1 MSYDKIVPRDRIYWP
16 DLVEFLNRNGA
27 KVSGGDTI
35 SMFRKAS
42 MISPWSYWKPMVK
55 SNDTDYI
62 EEGEPQALE
71 YGITVAKVENQPPAE
86 LYKKVVEEFFGL
98 GFYYHKPKGSNAY
111 PTEPYRFADFQGYW
125 PNAVPPMQISLPT
138 RVAYTTDID
147 EAEYG
152 MRFGLTLNDWNGA
165 MALHDGLEYRPQD
178 VYSVPS
184 GLPLWPSAS
193 STTGDWRAGVYMR
206 LAGGD
211 SLEGYYTTEAVAFG
225 GFTYKSVQ
233 SQFVG
238 QVVEMLPIFANM
250 PFDRYSD
257 YDVKFGINPSDWE
270 GVTTYAMPDGIAK
283 VIFDSEQNPGPQA
296 QYSKARVLDAW
307 SAYYTDNKYDV
318 FVKLVLMEELYED
331 FNEPYT
337 SVKIS
342 ICNEYDTELDS
353 KTFYPNWNEDNIQIL
368 TAQFYRDR
376 TFTDCHVEIWFEG
389 KKHLTI
395 PIREN

>member
-1 MSYDKIVPRDRIYWP
+1 MSYDKIVPRDHLYWP

-62 EEGEPQALE
+62 EEGEPQTLE
-71 YGITVAKVENQPPAE
+71 YGITVAKVENLPPAE

-98 GFYYHKPKGSNAY
+98 GFYYHRPKGSNAY

-125 PNAVPPMQISLPT
+125 PNAIPPKKIHLPT
-138 RVAYTTDID
+138 RVAYVD
-147 EAEYG
+147 ELSEANDL
-152 MRFGLTLNDWNGA
+152 RFGLSPTNFNGT
-165 MALHDGLEYRPQD
+165 MAIHDGLLDGRPED
-178 VYSVPS
+178 RYCVNS

-193 STTGDWRAGVYMR
+193 ATDEWRGGVYMR
-206 LAGGD
+206 IGGGD

-225 GFTYKSVQ
+225 SFTYLSVR
-233 SQFVG
+233 SQFAG

-250 PFDRYSD
+250 PFDRYPEG
-257 YDVKFGINPSDWE
+257 VTKFGINASDWE
-270 GVTTYAMPDGIAK
+270 GVTTYALPDGITNA
-283 VIFDSEQNPGPQA
+283 IFDSEQEPNTQA
-296 QYSKARVLDAW
+296 QYSKARVLDVW
-307 SAYYTDNKYDV
+307 SAYYTDNKDDV
-318 FVKLVLMEELYED
+318 FVKLVLEGLYD
-331 FNEPYT
+331 NFNEPYS

-342 ICNEYDTELDS
+342 ICNEFDTELDS

-368 TAQFYRDR
+368 TAQFERDR